1 MGGTGVGRLRRAVGA
16 DDVHHHEALPG
27 ADQQVDAA
35 ALRFRHL
42 HCTFNDVVQHIGK
55 KGVEV
60 AGLKKAQTA
69 AVRHRVELDA
79 AGLAEQALFREHH
92 VQHLIAGVSAGVV
105 ELSGLLGLVDVGFQ
119 LRVGRGG
126 CRARHLA
133 ERSDLKLQLVAALV
147 DDLDVLPRH
156 LVLLP
161 LALI

>member
-27 ADQQVDAA
+27 TDQQVDAA
-35 ALRFRHL
+35 SLRFRHL
-42 HCTFNDVVQHIGK
+42 HCTFNGVVQHIGK

-105 ELSGLLGLVDVGFQ
+105 ELSGLFGLVDVGFQ
-119 LRVGRGG
+119 LRVCRG
-126 CRARHLA
+126 ARHLA
-133 ERSDLKLQLVAALV
+133 KRGDLKLQLVAALV